1 MGDQLLSDDLVSE
14 EFTFDRAQL
23 EVAPTGWGLSGV
35 GASGRLDGY
44 CRSCTI
50 QARMGNGRVLENGG
64 GQVGVCHTTGC
75 RGYMGHAPAG
85 RPQGEPDLDTSGH
98 SDEVPLLFAP
108 LTSGS
113 NFHSSQEMEPP
124 PSHCHGEESSRDA
137 SRTASKRLK
146 LAMGISFL
154 FLVCEALGGYLSGSL
169 AIQGDAV
176 HMLSDVASYLL
187 AIVALWASA
196 KRPNKKYTFGFSRAE
211 PLGALGTFVFIW
223 GATLFLMRAAGE
235 RISTLQFEIN
245 DITMMIVATC
255 GVVFNIFLFFTLH
268 GGLPTCHL
276 PHEAIGG
283 EDEEEEVLMRTIE
296 KGVRKRGDAES
307 GHQHLGGDHHGH
319 SHGGG
324 GGQVNIKAALFHVLT
339 DFLQS
344 VGVLVSSVLIH
355 FEPSW
360 KLADPLCTL
369 VFGIF
374 ALMSTIPTIWN
385 LLKTL
390 LEATPENLSYDEV
403 HETLSKVRGVIGVH
417 SLHLW
422 SLSAPVVCLTVHLT
436 IKLGDD
442 IEGVRTRAAAMVRAK
457 HKINKITIQVETQQQ
472 AVEAD
477 CLECQPLL

>member
-1 MGDQLLSDDLVSE
+1 MG
-14 EFTFDRAQL
+14 
-23 EVAPTGWGLSGV
+23 
-35 GASGRLDGY
+35 
-44 CRSCTI
+44 
-50 QARMGNGRVLENGG
+50 
-64 GQVGVCHTTGC
+64 
-75 RGYMGHAPAG
+75 GHAPAG

-124 PSHCHGEESSRDA
+124 PSHCLGEESSRDA

-255 GVVFNIFLFFTLH
+255 GVFFNIFLFFTLH

-276 PHEAIGG
+276 SHEAI
-283 EDEEEEVLMRTIE
+283 
-296 KGVRKRGDAES
+296 
-307 GHQHLGGDHHGH
+307 
-319 SHGGG
+319 G

-374 ALMSTIPTIWN
+374 ALLSTIPTIWN

>member
-1 MGDQLLSDDLVSE
+1 
-14 EFTFDRAQL
+14 
-23 EVAPTGWGLSGV
+23 
-35 GASGRLDGY
+35 
-44 CRSCTI
+44 
-50 QARMGNGRVLENGG
+50 
-64 GQVGVCHTTGC
+64 
-75 RGYMGHAPAG
+75 
-85 RPQGEPDLDTSGH
+85 
-98 SDEVPLLFAP
+98 
-108 LTSGS
+108 
-113 NFHSSQEMEPP
+113 
-124 PSHCHGEESSRDA
+124 
-137 SRTASKRLK
+137 
-146 LAMGISFL
+146 
-154 FLVCEALGGYLSGSL
+154 
-169 AIQGDAV
+169 
-176 HMLSDVASYLL
+176 MLSDVASYLL

-276 PHEAIGG
+276 PH
-283 EDEEEEVLMRTIE
+283 
-296 KGVRKRGDAES
+296 AES

-344 VGVLVSSVLIH
+344 VGVLVSSALIH

-369 VFGIF
+369 FFGIF
-374 ALMSTIPTIWN
+374 ALLSTIPTIWN

>member
-1 MGDQLLSDDLVSE
+1 VSLTRTVSHVLLPLV
-14 EFTFDRAQL
+14 
-23 EVAPTGWGLSGV
+23 
-35 GASGRLDGY
+35 
-44 CRSCTI
+44 
-50 QARMGNGRVLENGG
+50 
-64 GQVGVCHTTGC
+64 
-75 RGYMGHAPAG
+75 
-85 RPQGEPDLDTSGH
+85 
-98 SDEVPLLFAP
+98 
-108 LTSGS
+108 
-113 NFHSSQEMEPP
+113 
-124 PSHCHGEESSRDA
+124 
-137 SRTASKRLK
+137 
-146 LAMGISFL
+146 
-154 FLVCEALGGYLSGSL
+154 
-169 AIQGDAV
+169 
-176 HMLSDVASYLL
+176 
-187 AIVALWASA
+187 
-196 KRPNKKYTFGFSRAE
+196 AE
-211 PLGALGTFVFIW
+211 G
-223 GATLFLMRAAGE
+223 
-235 RISTLQFEIN
+235 
-245 DITMMIVATC
+245 
-255 GVVFNIFLFFTLH
+255 
-268 GGLPTCHL
+268 
-276 PHEAIGG
+276 
-283 EDEEEEVLMRTIE
+283 
-296 KGVRKRGDAES
+296 

-374 ALMSTIPTIWN
+374 ALLSTIPTIWN